1 MEVLLNIKNLKQNHY
16 EIFKR
21 KNSKYVSVLDDVQY
35 ERKTN
40 GVIGKDSDYGDVVMN
55 AGIYEKYLKNTDQ
68 HIMKILLPLSMSGII
83 K

>member
-1 MEVLLNIKNLKQNHY
+1 M
-16 EIFKR
+16 
-21 KNSKYVSVLDDVQY
+21 LDDVQY